1 MLPGCGSQCLL
12 RRSTAASL
20 CRKARHLTPRSTS
33 GVQLRAARHASGSPL
48 WGSCRRSRLRGL
60 CRPGLPFLLLGGS
73 PLHPVHPVVILRLP
87 QQACVSSV
95 QLCQPRADCAAQR
108 AGRAAGKSAF
118 QRGEEGVF
126 AEEVL
131 RRLAVP
137 QRSVD
142 GHVRIGLRKGL
153 HRVVDAARD
162 GRSHR
167 RVALRQLRAARKPLH
182 PVRDLS
188 CQCVLRVVRAHGL
201 CKVSCAHRVD
211 GPSRAELGEAAAQRF
226 SCAFSLLRAL
236 AHGLC
241 RSLCAQDGQ
250 HCRRV
255 HARHGQVLRGAGH
268 GPRHGPLGRAQA
280 ALGRSRQ
287 LLPAVVELVAHALV
301 LVDAV
306 AHFQSGQPLAH
317 LPDLLGVVPHRDQL
331 PVPALR
337 PCGVIVHVYVG
348 QKVKQA
354 LGVFVALYLLPHLFP
369 VLQGGV
375 DVLSRLHAVLRAQQ
389 RGSCHRVSDAA
400 DGVRHPAHIPL
411 PCRDGV
417 QRSVHLPGLVD
428 LRLCPAALLD
438 QVGVRVR
445 AVGVVHPPH
454 RVGQILVVPGV
465 QPLVDAVKL
474 VRYAVLGKAGSQLL
488 RPAGAVGHG
497 PAAHVLQHVPALRR
511 YAPLLS
517 HVQRPFGGVSF
528 KKGSP
533 DRGAPF
539 SRGVSRRER

>member
-1 MLPGCGSQCLL
+1 M
-12 RRSTAASL
+12 
-20 CRKARHLTPRSTS
+20 
-33 GVQLRAARHASGSPL
+33 
-48 WGSCRRSRLRGL
+48 
-60 CRPGLPFLLLGGS
+60 
-73 PLHPVHPVVILRLP
+73 
-87 QQACVSSV
+87 
-95 QLCQPRADCAAQR
+95 QPRADSAAQR
-108 AGRAAGKSAF
+108 AGRTAGESAF
-118 QRGEEGVF
+118 QSGQEGVF
-126 AEEVL
+126 GKQVL

-142 GHVRIGLRKGL
+142 GHVRIGLRECL
-153 HRVVDAARD
+153 HRVVNAARD
-162 GRSHR
+162 GCSHR
-167 RVALRQLRAARKPLH
+167 RVALRQLRAARQSLH
-182 PVRDLS
+182 PVRDLPGHR
-188 CQCVLRVVRAHGL
+188 VLGVVRAHGL
-201 CKVSCAHRVD
+201 CKVGCAHRVD
-211 GPSRAELGEAAAQRF
+211 GPPCAKLGEAAAQCF
-226 SCAFSLLRAL
+226 ACAFAFFCAL
-236 AHGLC
+236 AHGL
-241 RSLCAQDGQ
+241 RRALSAQHRQDPRNAIAACCNGQ
-250 HCRRV
+250 I
-255 HARHGQVLRGAGH
+255 LRCAGH

-306 AHFQSGQPLAH
+306 AHFQPSQPLAH
-317 LPDLLGVVPHRDQL
+317 LPDLLGVVPHRDKL

-337 PCGVIVHVYVG
+337 PGGVIIHVHVG
-348 QKVKQA
+348 QKVKKT
-354 LGVFVALYLLPHLFP
+354 LGVFVALYLLLHLFP

-375 DVLSRLHAVLRAQQ
+375 DVLSRLYAVLRAQH
-389 RGSCHRVSDAA
+389 RGSGHRVSDAA
-400 DGVRHPAHIPL
+400 DGVRRPAHAPL
-411 PCRDGV
+411 PCGDGV

-445 AVGVVHPPH
+445 AVGVIHPAH

-465 QPLVDAVKL
+465 HPLVDPVEL

-511 YAPLLS
+511 YAPLLP
-517 HVQRPFGGVSF
+517 HVQRHFSGASF
-528 KKGSP
+528 ENGSP